1 MAYASSALV
10 VSSTHC
16 LAGSHGRSRFQ
27 RKRFAVCARKNDD
40 GGRLVDENMVT
51 LRRRIHERRM
61 AENYSDRV
69 NEAPGDWMEW
79 ERRYY
84 KRYGSDVSELMG
96 MVQVVLM
103 NARPSV
109 GLATVAVVGLSMPA
123 AVALLLLL
131 LLSMR

>member
-1 MAYASSALV
+1 MHLLPSS
-10 VSSTHC
+10 SSPLTAC
-16 LAGSHGRSRFQ
+16 LSGSHGRSHFQ
-27 RKRFAVCARKNDD
+27 RKRFSVCALKNDD
-40 GGRLVDENMVT
+40 GGSRLVDGNMVT

-84 KRYGSDVSELMG
+84 KRYGSDVSEFMG
-96 MVQVVLM
+96 MAQAALM

-109 GLATVAVVGLSMPA
+109 GLATVAVAGLSMPPA
-123 AVALLLLL
+123 AALFLLLLF
-131 LLSMR
+131 SMH